1 MNDLD
6 LSKTGD
12 IVELFTITK
21 MIFLLVGIVTLGFVA
36 RAASSFG
43 SKFHKRFPSQRLL
56 VAQVVTIL
64 SFLLYIGGGGY
75 LFFVVVNPPKTLLV
89 AVSGMLAVAFG
100 LSLKDLISSVV
111 AGLILIFDK
120 PFQVGDRV
128 SFSGMY
134 GEVTSIGLR
143 AVRLTTLDDSLITI
157 PNNRFLSDA
166 VSSGNS
172 GALDM
177 MIEINF
183 HLSLQTDLVEA
194 RNILYDTAVTS
205 RYVFLK
211 KPVAIV
217 MTEVEFAHMMAM
229 QLRVKCYVLDVR
241 FEKALQTDILLRGNK
256 ALIDSGLERPSV
268 SLNQIQN
275 RA

>member
-6 LSKTGD
+6 ISKTSD
-12 IVELFTITK
+12 IVELFTFTK
-21 MIFLLVGIVTLGFVA
+21 FIFLLIGVIMLGFFA
-36 RAASSFG
+36 RTANNFG

-56 VAQVVTIL
+56 VAQVVTII
-64 SFLLYIGGGGY
+64 SFLLYIVGGGY

-128 SFSGMY
+128 SFNGMY

-183 HLSLQTDLVEA
+183 HLSLEADLVKA
-194 RNILYDTAVTS
+194 RSVLYDTAVTS
-205 RYVFLK
+205 QYVFLK
-211 KPVAIV
+211 KPVSIV

-256 ALIDSGLERPSV
+256 ALIDSGLKRPSV
-268 SLNQIQN
+268 ILTEVLGK
-275 RA
+275 A